1 MTTKFLAGLA
11 KAMQEIETVLSE
23 SFTRAQIF
31 VKTVVVSDSDLF
43 VHLNREFLMTG
54 IDPLEKEMATHSSI
68 LAWKIPWVEESGS
81 LQSMGSQRVGHD

>member
-81 LQSMGSQRVGHD
+81 PQSMGSQRVGHD

>member
-1 MTTKFLAGLA
+1 MTTTFLAGLA

-23 SFTRAQIF
+23 SFTKAQIF

-43 VHLNREFLMTG
+43 VHMNKEFLMTG